1 MVCKRS
7 HAVAFHLTNPVGGIA
22 LEIVKEVKE
31 SCRGLAWVG
40 RIWIL
45 PWKFDL
51 WNSLKGLTVYE
62 PSKASQSM
70 SRRCFLHGLQL
81 GLVMEVSGWWCGGG
95 STVSLRTMVTL
106 YHS

>member
-62 PSKASQSM
+62 PFTQGFPPWTAV
-70 SRRCFLHGLQL
+70 RAGHG
-81 GLVMEVSGWWCGGG
+81 GVRLVVRGRVDGVIKNYGHA
-95 STVSLRTMVTL
+95 VP
-106 YHS
+106 